1 MTIKLKEAKWLDL
14 LDAKANKE
22 KIMSIRASHVDRIND
37 DRWNSYK
44 EAYKNLEGIKA
55 DFFDFSGDT
64 IKIAKA
70 EDFSK
75 TE

>member
-1 MTIKLKEAKWLDL
+1 MVIYLT
-14 LDAKANKE
+14 KANKE

-55 DFFDFSGDT
+55 DFFDFSGDRLKSQKQKT
-64 IKIAKA
+64 LAKLNMKKL
-70 EDFSK
+70 FK
-75 TE
+75 V